1 MWCRVLPDGCV
12 LFVCNLQVRISV
24 TEALHILLMDTVIC
38 QKKYSTSPHLE
49 DEEGKSRGISLK
61 SLQERFERFLPA

>member
-1 MWCRVLPDGCV
+1 M
-12 LFVCNLQVRISV
+12 